1 MKKLWFVAG
10 LAMFGLSGC
19 YPLPYGVIDDGG
31 YHRHEDHHRH
41 DDGRGDGRD
50 GGQRGGHDG
59 YRGGDD

>member
-50 GGQRGGHDG
+50 GG
-59 YRGGDD
+59 